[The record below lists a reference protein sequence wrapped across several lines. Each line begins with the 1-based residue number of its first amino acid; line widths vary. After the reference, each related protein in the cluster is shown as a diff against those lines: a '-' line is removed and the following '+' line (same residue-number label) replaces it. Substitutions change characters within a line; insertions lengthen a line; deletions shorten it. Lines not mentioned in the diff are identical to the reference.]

1 MSRARKKIYL
11 SFFLI
16 CWLLNSIAHA
26 KSWQPIEPGMEYFD
40 LRYQSLSQ
48 WSHIHAF
55 RIDLQKMHLSV
66 LMAKDLPEHDAF
78 VPTFRHYSHGLI
90 AINGGFFNPN
100 KTPLGLR
107 ISDKQILNPLRRIS
121 WWGVFFIQEQHAA
134 ISTPFE
140 FHAKKNVEFAIQSG
154 PRLLVAGQIPTLR
167 PGYANRSALGIDD
180 KGRVIIMVTE
190 NLPIATTDFARILKA
205 PPFRCVDALNLD
217 GGSSSQLYAKMP
229 HFKLN
234 VPGFSQVS
242 DAIIVK
248 RRAIED

>member
-16 CWLLNSIAHA
+16 CWLLNPMAYA
-26 KSWQPIEPGMEYFD
+26 KSWQPIEPGMEYVD
-40 LRYQSLSQ
+40 IRYQSLSQ

-55 RIDLQKMHLSV
+55 RIDLQKMRLSV
-66 LMAKDLPEHDAF
+66 FMAKDLPEHYASVQAF
-78 VPTFRHYSHGLI
+78 RQHEHGLL

-121 WWGVFFIQEQHAA
+121 WWGVFFIQKQHAA
-134 ISTPFE
+134 ITTPFE
-140 FHAKKNVEFAIQSG
+140 FHAKKNIEFAIQSG

-180 KGRVIIMVTE
+180 KGRVIILVTE

-229 HFKLN
+229 HFKLD

-248 RRAIED
+248 RRTSED